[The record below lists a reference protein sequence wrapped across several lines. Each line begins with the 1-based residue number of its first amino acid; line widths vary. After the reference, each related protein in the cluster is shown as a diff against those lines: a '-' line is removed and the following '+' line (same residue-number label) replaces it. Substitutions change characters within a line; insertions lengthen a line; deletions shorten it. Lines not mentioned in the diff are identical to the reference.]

1 VVKRDES
8 PQWADGLALPAGVVT
23 RAFFDSLNQGVMI
36 VDPNGVILDLNV
48 AALEIMDTERDA
60 LVGHTIAD
68 LPPAV
73 DERGEPLTTSERPV
87 AQVLRDGDPITM
99 RMIGLDLPRHGRR
112 WIMVHDRPLRVDGRV
127 AGASSSFIDITSL
140 RRATA
145 TSDLFAEVNRS
156 MMHERD
162 EKEFLARFCDALV
175 TIGGYELAALGEAL
189 VDERHSVRLLHA
201 AGATHY
207 LDALADTATWSQS
220 SDTGRGALGTALR
233 TGLVQISHE
242 LPNYPSWSERAEQV
256 GFRSMIALPLT
267 LGHRSAVLVLYARE
281 PLAFRDETV
290 VARLTQMT
298 DEISFGVAHLTTTR
312 QLADSLEGTLRA
324 LAHLTEIRDPF
335 TADHQNRVAQLAAAI
350 ALDLGLDEE
359 LVHQIYQSGLV
370 LDIGKSSVPAEI
382 LTRPGHLTP
391 LEFSMVQRHCEIGAA
406 ILEHAHLP
414 DPIISVAR
422 QHHERLD
429 GSGYPDGLRGD
440 EISLAARVV
449 MVADVLEAMT
459 QHRPYRPARRLEEAL
474 DHVRENSGR
483 LFDPAVVTAL
493 DEVFA
498 RGFTF
503 DDTSWSA
510 SPLGAPLIRAGR

>member
-1 VVKRDES
+1 MREES
-8 PQWADGLALPAGVVT
+8 SQWADALALPPGVVT
-23 RAFFDSLNQGVMI
+23 RAFFDSLTQGVMI
-36 VDPNGVILDLNV
+36 VDPAGVILDLNA
-48 AALEIMDTERDA
+48 AALQILDRERDS
-60 LVGHTIAD
+60 LVGHGIAD

-73 DERGEPLTTSERPV
+73 DERGEPLTTETRPIGE
-87 AQVLRDGDPITM
+87 VLRRGDPIAM
-99 RMIGLDLPRHGRR
+99 RTIGLDLPGHGRR
-112 WIMVHDRPLRVDGRV
+112 WIMVHDRPLRVNGQL
-127 AGASSSFIDITSL
+127 AGVSSSFIDITSL

-162 EKEFLARFCDALV
+162 EEAFLAHFCDALV

-189 VDERHSVRLLHA
+189 VDEHHSVRLLHA

-207 LDALADTATWSQS
+207 LETLADTASWSES

-242 LPNYPSWSERAEQV
+242 LPNYALWRERAEQV
-256 GFRSMIALPLT
+256 GFHSMIALPLT

-290 VARLTQMT
+290 VARLTQMA
-298 DEISFGVAHLTTTR
+298 DEISFGAAHLATTR
-312 QLADSLEGTLRA
+312 QLAASLEGTLRA

-350 ALDLGLDEE
+350 AHDLGLDEE

-382 LTRPGHLTP
+382 LTRPGHLTA

-406 ILEHAHLP
+406 ILERANLP
-414 DPIISVAR
+414 EPIVSVAR

-440 EISLAARVV
+440 EISLPARVV

-459 QHRPYRPARRLEEAL
+459 QHRPYRPARRLKDAL
-474 DHVRENSGR
+474 DHVRENSGT
-483 LFDPAVVTAL
+483 LFDPDVVAAL

-503 DDTSWSA
+503 DDTTWSA

>member
-1 VVKRDES
+1 MKEES
-8 PQWADGLALPAGVVT
+8 SQWAGALALPPGVVT
-23 RAFFDSLNQGVMI
+23 RAFFDSLTQGVMI
-36 VDPNGVILDLNV
+36 VDPQGVILDLNA
-48 AALEIMDTERDA
+48 AALQILDSERDS
-60 LVGHTIAD
+60 LVGHSIAD

-73 DERGEPLTTSERPV
+73 DERGEPLTTENRPIGE
-87 AQVLRDGDPITM
+87 VLRREESITM
-99 RMIGLDLPRHGRR
+99 RTIGLDLPRHGRR
-112 WIMVHDRPLRVDGRV
+112 WIMVHDRPLRVNGEL
-127 AGASSSFIDITSL
+127 AGVSSSFIDITAL

-162 EKEFLARFCDALV
+162 EEKFLARFCDALV
-175 TIGGYELAALGEAL
+175 SIGGYELAALAEAL

-207 LDALADTATWSQS
+207 LDTLADTATWSES
-220 SDTGRGALGTALR
+220 SDSGRGAVGTALR
-233 TGLVQISHE
+233 TGQVQISHE
-242 LPNYPSWSERAEQV
+242 LPSYTLWRERAERV

-281 PLAFRDETV
+281 PLAFRDEAV
-290 VARLTQMT
+290 VTRLTQMA
-298 DEISFGVAHLTTTR
+298 DEISFGDAHLATTR
-312 QLADSLEGTLRA
+312 QLAASLEGTLRA

-335 TADHQNRVAQLAAAI
+335 TADHQNRVAQLATAI
-350 ALDLGLDEE
+350 AHALELDEE

-382 LTRPGHLTP
+382 LTRPRRLTS
-391 LEFSMVQRHCEIGAA
+391 LELSMVQRHCEIGAS
-406 ILEHAHLP
+406 ILERANLP
-414 DPIISVAR
+414 ITIVSVAR

-440 EISLAARVV
+440 EIGLPARVV

-459 QHRPYRPARRLEEAL
+459 QHRPYRPARPLEEAL
-474 DHVRENSGR
+474 EHVRQNSGT
-483 LFDPAVVTAL
+483 LFDPAVVAAADTL
-493 DEVFA
+493 FA

-503 DDTSWSA
+503 DDTTWSA
-510 SPLGAPLIRAGR
+510 SPLGTPLARGT